1 MMTDEEKNAAA
12 AYVKLHADVKDLILT
27 TILDEMQLNAQ
38 GPFANYM
45 RNHII
50 MSYEAEQKIKSVIRD
65 QWNRH

>member
-1 MMTDEEKNAAA
+1 MTDEEKNAAA

-50 MSYEAEQKIKSVIRD
+50 MSTEAEQKIKSVIRD